1 MYTTTIIFLFFVFL
15 IIGIGC
21 NLYLFRQEQEHKQ
34 SARFLTS
41 ERFIVFVIEI
51 MIAVIGFGV
60 TLAITNANELELEK
74 EKAIRTL
81 EQTIEYTDGQLKR
94 DASYLKMYNKGE
106 ITAEKLKNSSVVS
119 INYYENVLSL
129 EGVLQ
134 NAHMNTYGEIMK
146 YLEWIEHYDT
156 TVKDA
161 TEGKVIYSKLYYRY
175 TNLKKVRDLLEICC
189 DEMSGEISSEEAA
202 KLCKEVKYDKEDEAD
217 KSGTD
222 NKDKTDKSNS

>member
-94 DASYLKMYNKGE
+94 DASYLKMYNKGT
-106 ITAEKLKNSSVVS
+106 INSEKLIASSVIS
-119 INYYENVLSL
+119 MDYYNNVLSN
-129 EGVLQ
+129 EMILQ
-134 NAHMNTYGEIMK
+134 NANMNTYGEIMR
-146 YLEWIEHYDT
+146 YLEWIEYYDNGAKT
-156 TVKDA
+156 A
-161 TEGKVIYSKLYYRY
+161 TEDKKIYSKMYNRY
-175 TNLKKVRDLLEICC
+175 AYLKKVRDLLDVCY
-189 DEMSGEISSEEAA
+189 DEMSGEIT
-202 KLCKEVKYDKEDEAD
+202 EDEAKKLCNNIKYGKD
-217 KSGTD
+217 DDSEKSEA
-222 NKDKTDKSNS
+222 